1 MHHIQGNLLV
11 DPDDNYLKFFSL
23 HTYRTKSP
31 GMSCK
36 VICIEDGLIFKSITE
51 CANHYRVSDT
61 TINYATVSD
70 NKLCKSLDKHFER
83 I

>member
-1 MHHIQGNLLV
+1 
-11 DPDDNYLKFFSL
+11 
-23 HTYRTKSP
+23 
-31 GMSCK
+31 MSCK
-36 VICIEDGLIFKSITE
+36 VICIEDGLVFKSITE